1 MKVMRRGDT
10 YIAPD
15 GAVFDGNVKID
26 GNFVLPRDS
35 HVWGRLIVA
44 GKLEI
49 GPLSTIGGDV
59 LAQQAIIGRAVKIK
73 GTLSVLESTTV
84 CDRARIG
91 RIEAGGSVILRPG
104 VQVGD
109 VKSEEVIYVYG
120 KIKSGMLTGRN
131 VKIFGA

>member
-1 MKVMRRGDT
+1 MKVIRRGDT
-10 YIAPD
+10 YIAPE

-49 GPLSTIGGDV
+49 GPLSTVGGDV
-59 LAQQAIIGRAVKIK
+59 LAQQAIIGRAVQIK
-73 GTLSVLESTTV
+73 GTLSTLENVTV
-84 CDRARIG
+84 CDRAKIG
-91 RIEAGGSVILRPG
+91 RIDAGGSVILRPG
-104 VQVGD
+104 VHVGD
-109 VKSEEVIYVYG
+109 VKSEAVIYVYG

-131 VKIFGA
+131 VKIIAA

>member
-1 MKVMRRGDT
+1 MKIMRRGDT

-15 GAVFDGNVKID
+15 GAVFDGNVRID

-49 GPLSTIGGDV
+49 GPLSTVGGDV
-59 LAQQAIIGRAVKIK
+59 LTQQAIIGRAVRIK
-73 GTLSVLESTTV
+73 GTLSALENITV

-104 VQVGD
+104 VRVGD
-109 VKSEEVIYVYG
+109 VKSNDVIYVFG
-120 KIKSGMLTGRN
+120 KIKSGTLTGRN
-131 VKIFGA
+131 VKIIAA